1 MKEVSLG
8 AAGVRVPAFAVGCM
22 RLNGLEKEARKSF
35 ISRAMDMGL
44 YFFDHADI
52 YGRGECET
60 MFGEAVKELHIPR
73 EKMFLQTKC
82 GIVPGRMFDFSEK
95 HIVESV
101 EGSLKRLGT
110 DHVDSLLLHRPDAL
124 VEPEEVASAFNK
136 LERAGK
142 VRYFGVSNMHP
153 MQIELLKSAVKQPL
167 LFNQLQF
174 SPAHASM
181 ISCGIEANMVTDG
194 GVSRDGYIVDY
205 CRLHGMTI
213 QAWSPYQYGFFEGVY
228 LGSEKFPELNK
239 VIGEI
244 GEKYGI
250 EDVAV
255 VAAWILRHPA
265 NMQMI
270 TGTMKEKRLAAIAKG
285 ADVTIT
291 REEWYKIYIAAG
303 HILP

>member
-1 MKEVSLG
+1 
-8 AAGVRVPAFAVGCM
+8 
-22 RLNGLEKEARKSF
+22 
-35 ISRAMDMGL
+35 
-44 YFFDHADI
+44 
-52 YGRGECET
+52 
-60 MFGEAVKELHIPR
+60 
-73 EKMFLQTKC
+73 
-82 GIVPGRMFDFSEK
+82 
-95 HIVESV
+95 
-101 EGSLKRLGT
+101 
-110 DHVDSLLLHRPDAL
+110 
-124 VEPEEVASAFNK
+124 
-136 LERAGK
+136 
-142 VRYFGVSNMHP
+142 
-153 MQIELLKSAVKQPL
+153 
-167 LFNQLQF
+167 
-174 SPAHASM
+174 
-181 ISCGIEANMVTDG
+181 MVTDG